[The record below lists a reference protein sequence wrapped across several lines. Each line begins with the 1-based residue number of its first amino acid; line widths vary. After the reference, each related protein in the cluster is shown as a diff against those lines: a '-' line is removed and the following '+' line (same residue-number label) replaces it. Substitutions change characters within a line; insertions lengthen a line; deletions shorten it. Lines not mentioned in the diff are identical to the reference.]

1 MKKIIHIAW
10 VCGLCLFGAI
20 RLQAQ
25 EKETMVLIDTD
36 KGKITVRL
44 YNETPQHRDNFIKL
58 VNEHQYDGLL
68 FHRVIKQF
76 MINYQDRKSVV

>member
-1 MKKIIHIAW
+1 MVISVEYCRRIGMKKIIHIALA
-10 VCGLCLFGAI
+10 CGLCLFGAI

-58 VNEHQYDGLL
+58 VNEHQYNGLL
-68 FHRVIKQF
+68 FHRVIK
-76 MINYQDRKSVV
+76 

>member
-10 VCGLCLFGAI
+10 VCGLCLLGAT

-36 KGKITVRL
+36 KGKITVKL
-44 YNETPQHRDNFIKL
+44 YNEAPQHRDNFIKL
-58 VNEHQYDGLL
+58 VNKHQYDGLL

-76 MINYQDRKSVV
+76 MI